1 LYNKEIFQ
9 TEEPLRLSKIIGGNS
24 TEVGGQVGGPMKF
37 KLVEK
42 LVDQR
47 KEKERTKM

>member
-1 LYNKEIFQ
+1 MAGYFCGIEK
-9 TEEPLRLSKIIGGNS
+9 RLSKIIGGNS

>member
-1 LYNKEIFQ
+1 MNSDHGLNIKSMDD
-9 TEEPLRLSKIIGGNS
+9 PWLSKIIGGNS

-47 KEKERTKM
+47 